1 METYKFEDAK
11 VSTTFLEIDITGQ
24 TPEQIIQQLRKTID
38 FFEEVRYGRAT
49 FISIPFPDDDNVAV
63 RVRGFDG
70 DTWSIRL
77 KYEDFTRYK
86 FDAPLSTAE
95 LLINGERFVSVHGTA
110 LCWIQSDGPVE
121 NYIALEA
128 EGILRRLP
136 DMKDG
141 EEE

>member
-1 METYKFEDAK
+1 MEAFKFGDVK

-49 FISIPFPDDDNVAV
+49 FIPIPFPDDDNVAV

-77 KYEDFTRYK
+77 KYDDFTRYK
-86 FDAPLSTAE
+86 FDSPLSAAE
-95 LLINGERFVSVHGTA
+95 SLIDGERFVSVHGTA
-110 LCWIQSDGPVE
+110 LCWIQSDEPVE
-121 NYIALEA
+121 NYIARKA
-128 EGILRRLP
+128 EGILRRLS
-136 DMKDG
+136 DAED